1 MDRPGRSF
9 CSDCI
14 DQIDFIKPESYLY
27 EVKGTA
33 AAFWLDGFMQK
44 AVYDYK
50 FAQSVHLTVDF
61 VDCLEAAVKAN
72 FHLDSFEAIVPIPLT
87 LPHRFLRGYNQT
99 EYLAKALAK
108 RLEKRYLPR
117 ALKRIGSP
125 VRQSSLKEE
134 DREENVKGTFKAGA
148 KALIEGKKLLVLDD
162 IMTTGATL
170 KEAMKTLKESGAASV
185 LGLSLAKTRLF

>member
-14 DQIDFIKPESYLY
+14 DQVEFIKPESYLY

-33 AAFWLDGFMQK
+33 AAFWLEGFMQN

-50 FAQSVHLTVDF
+50 FAQSVHLTADF

-72 FHLDSFEAIVPIPLT
+72 FRLDSFEAIIPIPLT
-87 LPHRFLRGYNQT
+87 LLHRLLRGYNQT

-108 RLEKRYLPR
+108 RLEKVYLPR
-117 ALKRIGSP
+117 ALMRVGSP
-125 VRQSSLKEE
+125 ARQSSLNEE
-134 DREENVKGTFKAGA
+134 EREENVKGTFKEGT
-148 KALIEGKKLLVLDD
+148 KGLIEGKKLLVIDD
-162 IMTTGATL
+162 IMTTGATI
-170 KEAMKTLKESGAASV
+170 KEAMKTLKDSGAASV